1 MFLEAG
7 VSVNAVKH
15 HGPASSRYNGTQ
27 PLHLTVVGPNGG
39 HAEAAAILLDSGA
52 NVDARELNGRT
63 ALHLAAIRNA
73 HRVADVLIAH
83 GCELDP
89 ISLENDE
96 QKTPLMKAIDLGHH
110 VITEKLI
117 AAGARLDTTDH
128 YGTTPLVTAVFT
140 GKPLVVQ
147 LLLLAGCDVNL
158 AIRNGTTRFRASL
171 RHAPLIT
178 EMLVLA
184 GSRVPRDFA
193 CNITGV
199 FPLANYS
206 SLLEWLIWCSFNPQS
221 LQFLCRSV
229 IRTALGFRPAEK
241 LDWLSPSPIPF
252 RVKEFLLCKEL
263 DDVID
268 RYSNITKETPRVDS
282 S

>member
-1 MFLEAG
+1 MFIDAG
-7 VSVNAVKH
+7 LPVNALKS
-15 HGPASSRYNGTQ
+15 HGPASNRYTGTQ

-39 HAEAAAILLDSGA
+39 HADAAALLLNAGA
-52 NVDARELNGRT
+52 NVDATESSGRT
-63 ALHLAAIRNA
+63 TLHLAAIRNA
-73 HRVADVLIAH
+73 HRVVDVLIAH
-83 GCELDP
+83 GCSLNP

-110 VITEKLI
+110 VIVEKLI
-117 AAGARLDTTDH
+117 TAGARLDTTDH
-128 YGTTPLVTAVFT
+128 HGTTPLVTAVFT

-158 AIRNGTTRFRASL
+158 AIPNGTTPFRASL

-193 CNITGV
+193 SNTTGV
-199 FPLANYS
+199 FPLAKYP
-206 SLLEWLIWCSFNPQS
+206 SLLDWLIWRSFNPAS
-221 LQFLCRSV
+221 LQFCCRSV
-229 IRTALGFRPAEK
+229 IRNALGFRPAEK

-252 RVKEFLLCKEL
+252 RVKEFLLFKDL
-263 DDVID
+263 DDVLD
-268 RYSNITKETPRVDS
+268 RYSNTTKETPPVDS